1 MSDRKSFNIQQNQ
14 ENILKLRTVLREL
27 PDFCR
32 DFFRAIEPHTSIL
45 TRINYAYDLRLFFEF
60 LTSEVDG
67 FTHIKPSFSLFTL
80 EDLNRVQ
87 ALHIEMFLEYLTYY
101 SRPSA
106 PDIEHQ
112 NHEAGKARKLS
123 TLRSFLAYFFK
134 NEKID
139 RNVASLVDLPK
150 IHEKPIIRLEP
161 DEVARLLDMVETG
174 EGLSERQKRYYQY
187 TRLRDITILTVFLGT
202 GIRISECVGLN
213 ISDLDFT
220 VNGFRVTRKGG
231 NQVILY
237 FGDEVQK
244 ALLEYLDERNKIE
257 ALPGHEDAL
266 FLSLQRRRISNRAV
280 QNLVKK
286 YTKIVSPL
294 KNISPHK
301 LRSTYGTTLY
311 QETGDIYLVADVLGH
326 KDVNTT
332 RKHYAAISDEKRRMA
347 AKMVKLRED

>member
-1 MSDRKSFNIQQNQ
+1 
-14 ENILKLRTVLREL
+14 
-27 PDFCR
+27 
-32 DFFRAIEPHTSIL
+32 
-45 TRINYAYDLRLFFEF
+45 
-60 LTSEVDG
+60 
-67 FTHIKPSFSLFTL
+67 
-80 EDLNRVQ
+80 
-87 ALHIEMFLEYLTYY
+87 
-101 SRPSA
+101 
-106 PDIEHQ
+106 
-112 NHEAGKARKLS
+112 
-123 TLRSFLAYFFK
+123 
-134 NEKID
+134 
-139 RNVASLVDLPK
+139 
-150 IHEKPIIRLEP
+150 
-161 DEVARLLDMVETG
+161 MVETG